1 MTTLPFN
8 GRVRPRSTGRMARRA
23 RREDGQIIVI
33 FALALVAMIAM
44 VGLVLDGGS
53 AFAQRRDEQSAADL
67 AALAGANDYLLN
79 ADVTLATTRARAV
92 AATNGFTHAVNGV
105 TVSVSITTNN
115 GAEVTVDI
123 SAPHRNNFSSIVGM
137 PTWTVATTATAQSG
151 IPDSVNAGGPIIFS
165 IDAFGSNGQP
175 LAAYGNPAAPFAFGE
190 VNGDIPAGPGD
201 IAWTNYGTGNL
212 DSNEVRDIIGGTL
225 VINRTLAFGAYIGQH
240 NDGNH
245 TTLYDDSQSCE
256 AKPTVNKCLSGENI
270 PVPVVDHNGN
280 FQGWATFHVVSA
292 DKNGKN
298 VTGYFVSP
306 FVNERLTI
314 KGCAFGSC
322 PRFLGSPTLHL
333 VN

>member
-1 MTTLPFN
+1 MTTLPWT
-8 GRVRPRSTGRMARRA
+8 GRSRPRADGSISDRA
-23 RREDGQIIVI
+23 RVARHQEGQIIVI
-33 FALALVAMIAM
+33 FALALVALIAM

-53 AFAQRRDEQSAADL
+53 AFAMRRDEQSAADL

-79 ADVTLATTRARAV
+79 ADATLATTRARGV
-92 AATNGFTHAVNGV
+92 AATNGFTHGVNGV
-105 TVSVSITTNN
+105 AVNVSITTTN
-115 GAEVTVDI
+115 GAEVKVDI

-137 PTWTVATTATAQSG
+137 PTWSVATTATAQSG
-151 IPDSVNAGGPIIFS
+151 IPDTVNGGGPIIFS

-175 LAAYGNPAAPFAFGE
+175 LAAYGNPSAPYPFGE
-190 VNGDIPAGPGD
+190 GNGDIPNGPGD
-201 IAWTNYGTGNL
+201 IAWTNYGTGNV
-212 DSNEVRDIIGGTL
+212 NTAEVRAIIDGSA
-225 VINRTLAFGAYIGQH
+225 VVNRTLDFGQYIGQH
-240 NDGNH
+240 NNGNH
-245 TTLYDDSQSCE
+245 TALYSDVDQYLVG
-256 AKPTVNKCLSGENI
+256 TNI

-292 DKNGKN
+292 SGGASKD
-298 VTGYFVSP
+298 VVGYFVSP